1 MYFICTLTWWHD
13 FILIDFGVC
22 DRNSILYM
30 LWFNFSPLLLGIV
43 TRTQD
48 LYITIESS
56 PLLLEIM
63 TRSQM
68 PKLKALVLSS
78 SHVVTI
84 SFDNEKQWHPSYYLQ
99 AIHPLIWL
107 LKPLTPTSELT
118 FLLQLLNLVKFKVFF
133 WFRGLNLWVCVHNKI
148 QVS

>member
-1 MYFICTLTWWHD
+1 MYLDCTLTSWHD
-13 FILIDFGVC
+13 FILIDFGIC
-22 DRNSILYM
+22 DKNSILYM
-30 LWFNFSPLLLGIV
+30 LWFNLSPLLLGILIK
-43 TRTQD
+43 TQD
-48 LYITIESS
+48 LYIMIESS

-84 SFDNEKQWHPSYYLQ
+84 SFDNEKQWHISYYLQ
-99 AIHPLIWL
+99 AIHPLICL

-118 FLLQLLNLVKFKVFF
+118 FLLQLLNSVRFKVLL
-133 WFRGLNLWVCVHNKI
+133 WFNARIEFVGVCT
-148 QVS
+148 